1 MIGKRDRP
9 GRFFTVLLWIS
20 LLVSPGASRAAS
32 TVTESGLTSSSS
44 IPRNILLN
52 EPTQFLPVEEAY
64 QFTPGVTNGTLT
76 TDWLIAPGYY
86 LYQHRFSVNL
96 IRVGRQ
102 PERLTSQY
110 QPGQHLYDD
119 YYQKELEVYYD
130 ATRVLTALP
139 ATSAASLVLAIES
152 QGCADAGLC
161 YPPRTEYLSVNLTE
175 GTANLIDAPPGATN
189 VTNTQPPNKIASTY
203 AFATL
208 VAFALLGGMIL
219 NLMPCV
225 FPVLS
230 IKVLSTTAAHL
241 SAHSKHLHGIAYS
254 GGIILSFVAIAAVM
268 LALRTA
274 GQAVGWGF
282 QLQSP
287 TFVAMLAGLFF
298 IIAQSFS
305 GHLSVGGRWM
315 SIGQNLT
322 ASSSMKGSF
331 MTGVLATVVASPC
344 TAPFMGT
351 ALGVALTQ
359 PPATSL
365 AIFATL
371 GLGMALPFL
380 ALSWIPGLM
389 EKLPAPGPWMNT
401 FSQLL
406 AFPLYA
412 TVIWLLWVLGRQ
424 TSIDHA
430 IAVSLGILL
439 LGFAIWLHRQSN
451 NVFAKG
457 LVILAVAGAISL
469 SLAPKPDGQ
478 PRPWQPYSAARL
490 EALRAVGKPVFVNLG
505 ADWCITCLANEKI
518 ALDGDAFRAA
528 LTAHDITYLK
538 GDWTHYDAE
547 ITQLLN
553 SYGRS
558 GVPLYLYYDA
568 AGNPARILPQLLT
581 EATVLRIFAEHEV
594 ASKPDLPR

>member
-1 MIGKRDRP
+1 MIGERGRP
-9 GRFFTVLLWIS
+9 GRFFTVLLGIF
-20 LLVSPGASRAAS
+20 LLVCPAAS
-32 TVTESGLTSSSS
+32 WAAPTATDAELTSSSP

-52 EPTQFLPVEEAY
+52 EPTQFLPVEDAY
-64 QFTPGVTNGTLT
+64 RLTPNVTNGTLA
-76 TDWLIAPGYY
+76 TDWFIAPGYY
-86 LYQHRFSVNL
+86 LYQHRFSVSL
-96 IRVGRQ
+96 TRGGMQ

-119 YYQKELEVYYD
+119 YYQKELEVYYG

-139 ATSAASLVLAIES
+139 ATTAASLVLAVES

-161 YPPRTEYLSVNLTE
+161 YPPRTQYVSVNLKD
-175 GTANLIDAPPGATN
+175 GTANLIDAPPGAAN
-189 VTNTQPPNKIASTY
+189 ATQPPSTMSSTY

-230 IKVLSTTAAHL
+230 IKVLSTTTAHL

-268 LALRTA
+268 LALRSA

-287 TFVAMLAGLFF
+287 TFVAVLAGLFF

-305 GHLSVGGRWM
+305 GHLSLGGRWM
-315 SIGQNLT
+315 SLGQNLT
-322 ASSSMKGSF
+322 TSSSMTGSF
-331 MTGVLATVVASPC
+331 MTGVLATIVASPC

-359 PPATSL
+359 PPLTSL

-439 LGFAIWLHRQSN
+439 LGFAIWLHNQSN
-451 NVFAKG
+451 NVFAKAI
-457 LVILAVAGAISL
+457 VILAVAGAISL
-469 SLAPKPDGQ
+469 SLAPQPDDQ

-490 EALRAVGKPVFVNLG
+490 EALRAAGKPVFVNLG

-518 ALDGDAFRAA
+518 ALDSDTFRTA
-528 LTAHDITYLK
+528 LTAHGITYLK

-558 GVPLYLYYDA
+558 GVPLYLYYDD
-568 AGNPARILPQLLT
+568 AGNPARILPQLLS
-581 EATVLRIFAEHEV
+581 EAMVLRIFAEREV
-594 ASKPDLPR
+594 ASKSDRQR